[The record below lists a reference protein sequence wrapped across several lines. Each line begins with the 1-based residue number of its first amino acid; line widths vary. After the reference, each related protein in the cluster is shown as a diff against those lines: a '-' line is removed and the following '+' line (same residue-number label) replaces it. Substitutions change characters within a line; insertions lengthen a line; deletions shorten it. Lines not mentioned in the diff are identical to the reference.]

1 MDKWEFWLGFAGI
14 IITIIGATV
23 RITRFIDGQNNS
35 LTELVYR
42 KFNEAKTTID
52 TKFNEA
58 KATIDTE
65 SNDLRTEFGETLK
78 ALRAHVEKYE
88 EKLYQVELYIRDKYI
103 SDPTFTL
110 VINEIKND
118 IKDLSGKLDKLL
130 QRPVRLSH

>member
-23 RITRFIDGQNNS
+23 RITRFVDGQNTT

-52 TKFNEA
+52 IKFNEA
-58 KATIDTE
+58 KTNIDTE
-65 SNDLRTEFGETLK
+65 SNELRTEFGETLK
-78 ALRAHVEKYE
+78 ALRKHVEKYE

-110 VINEIKND
+110 VINEIKDD
-118 IKDLSGKLDKLL
+118 IKELSGKLDKLL
-130 QRPVRLSH
+130 QRPVRLSR